1 MDIEEAKKFAR
12 NKIES
17 DAITKQ
23 VRDIIKITKW
33 QKQDMREGFK
43 ETFQP
48 LIESQDIIKKS
59 IDEQQNKTI
68 AQLQANQLALTDGL
82 NKNRLAITQGLEN
95 LIFEDLQGEEGNISY
110 FNKYLLNKE
119 SIDTLKNYGYFD
131 LPSDYYNTDEIT
143 INKRLYNVDLDL
155 QDIKNEL
162 KPYAKFTIYED
173 YTLVIPKKNMK
184 QNEEIL
190 KKIDDFNVLATYYKN
205 LTNVKNDIIKRNY
218 KL

>member
-33 QKQDMREGFK
+33 QKQDMREGFR

-48 LIESQDIIKKS
+48 LIKSQDSIKKS
-59 IDEQQNKTI
+59 IDEQQNATI

-95 LIFEDLQGEEGNISY
+95 LIFEDLQGKEGKEGKEGEEGEEGEEGNISY

-119 SIDTLKNYGYFD
+119 SIDTLKKYGYND

-162 KPYAKFTIYED
+162 KPYAKFTIYEG
-173 YTLVIPKKNMK
+173 YTLLIPKKNMK
-184 QNEEIL
+184 LNEEII
-190 KKIDDFNVLATYYKN
+190 KK
-205 LTNVKNDIIKRNY
+205 
-218 KL
+218 